1 MATALRKVVESSP
14 AATSEPVRVAAQ
26 AVQPPAPGLGGPGGR
41 Q

>member
-14 AATSEPVRVAAQ
+14 AATPEPVRVAAQ
-26 AVQPPAPGLGGPGGR
+26 AVQTGRLPRGR